1 RCSPAV
7 PPPGWLGEAGRTP
20 GWYGPGWK
28 GHPRP
33 RPKFSRSPALAR
45 VEGRGRGGALA
56 LALDVHVDDPLDR
69 PAAHLA
75 ERHGVAAEHDA
86 VELWAVEPVRL
97 VAGALERADLAGVRL
112 GREQLGLAAALL
124 LEQRAELR
132 GGRAAGEQL
141 QAAPA
146 DLAAVRLVAFLVPRR
161 GQRRAGL
168 DEVLPLEPRRVV
180 QRGDVRLPR
189 LDVLRLARLVRHVGR
204 VVLVRQPGEV
214 VAELVD
220 EDVLGELRVHR
231 DGR

>member
-1 RCSPAV
+1 GCGTNGRARARAGVRVRSAANVPARSLPAV
-7 PPPGWLGEAGRTP
+7 PPPGWRWDAGRTP
-20 GWYGPGWK
+20 GWWGRGRGRP
-28 GHPRP
+28 HPHP
-33 RPKFSRSPALAR
+33 QFSRSPAR
-45 VEGRGRGGALA
+45 VEGPGKGGTLALA

-86 VELWAVEPVRL
+86 VELGAVEPVRL

-124 LEQRAELR
+124 LEQRAQFFR
-132 GGRAAGEQL
+132 GRAAGEQL

-168 DEVLPLEPRRVV
+168 DEVLPL
-180 QRGDVRLPR
+180 
-189 LDVLRLARLVRHVGR
+189 
-204 VVLVRQPGEV
+204 
-214 VAELVD
+214 
-220 EDVLGELRVHR
+220 
-231 DGR
+231 